1 MGDTRTTDPR
11 RLMPRNLKV
20 KLSDRIFLTSRVG
33 MQFCVVAEAATASLR
48 CNAIDADGARTELKD
63 FISLLRA
70 KRIERRFTRHILR
83 PLKRAFLGAQS
94 PDCSLRPKFPSN

>member
-20 KLSDRIFLTSRVG
+20 KLSDRIFPTSRVG

-48 CNAIDADGARTELKD
+48 CNADGARTELKD

-83 PLKRAFLGAQS
+83 PLKRAFLGTQS
-94 PDCSLRPKFPSN
+94 PDYSLRPKFPSN